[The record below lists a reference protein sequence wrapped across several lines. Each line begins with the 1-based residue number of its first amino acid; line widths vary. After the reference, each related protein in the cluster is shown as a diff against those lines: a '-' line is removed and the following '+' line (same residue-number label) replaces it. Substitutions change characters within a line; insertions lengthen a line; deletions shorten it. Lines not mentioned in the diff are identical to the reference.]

1 MELKIFNRN
10 LELIGI
16 IDNFTSLIWTRKYF
30 KPGEFHLV
38 APLTVDT
45 INLLKRENIIYKGSG
60 DTEAGYIETVN
71 ISLNTSGEEIMTIHG
86 KFITNYLE
94 RRIVWGNDNVNS
106 TSEVA
111 MRSLIDKN
119 AITCPTERI
128 IPNLKLGALKGYTE
142 TVKKSVSDKNLIEA
156 VQEIAETSQLGYK
169 NTLDY
174 INKKIL
180 FEVYKGVDR
189 TVNQSLIAPCIFSRD
204 FENILEQ
211 EYTDSLNNFRNV
223 TLVAGAGEGAA
234 RKRTSVGFATGLD
247 RFELFTDARDIS
259 DKKTISMPKIDEDTG
274 EYVVDEEG
282 NTVYEDTEVEMS
294 DSEYLPLLKQ
304 RGNEKLAECEEIK
317 TFESKINTKG
327 NNIYKV
333 DYDLGDI
340 VTVMDKKW
348 GLTIDTRITEIEEV
362 YESGKVEI
370 NPTFGN
376 NIPTILDKI
385 KRMVR

>member
-16 IDNFTSLIWTRKYF
+16 IDTFTSLIWTRRYF
-30 KPGEFHLV
+30 KSGEFQLV
-38 APLTVDT
+38 APLTVDSV
-45 INLLKRENIIYKGSG
+45 NLLKRENIIYKGNR
-60 DTEAGYIETVN
+60 DNEAGYIETVN

-106 TSEVA
+106 SSEVA
-111 MRSLIDKN
+111 MRSLVSKN
-119 AITCPTERI
+119 AITCPSERI
-128 IPNLKLGALKGYTE
+128 ISNLQLGALKGYTE

-156 VQEIAETSQLGYK
+156 VQEIAETSQLGYR

-223 TLVAGAGEGAA
+223 TLVAGAGEGSA
-234 RKRTSVGFATGLD
+234 RKRTTVGFASGLD

-259 DKKTISMPKIDEDTG
+259 DKKTISAPTDQ
-274 EYVVDEEG
+274 VDENG
-282 NTVYEDTEVEMS
+282 NTVYEDTEVQMS
-294 DSEYLPLLKQ
+294 DSEYIPLLKQ
-304 RGNEKLAECEEIK
+304 RGSEKLAECTDIK
-317 TFESKINTKG
+317 TFDSKINTQG
-327 NNIYKV
+327 NNVYKK

-340 VTVMDKKW
+340 VTIQDKKW
-348 GLTIDTRITEIEEV
+348 GLQVDTRITEIEEV
-362 YESGKVEI
+362 YEGGKVEI

-376 NIPTILDKI
+376 NIPTLIDKI

>member
-1 MELKIFNRN
+1 MEIKIFNRE

-16 IDNFTSLIWTRKYF
+16 LDNFTSLIWTRRYF
-30 KPGEFHLV
+30 QSGEFQLV
-38 APLTVDT
+38 APLTKDSV
-45 INLLKRENIIYKGSG
+45 NLLKRENIIYKGNG
-60 DTEAGYIETVN
+60 DNEAGYIETVN

-106 TSEVA
+106 SSEVA
-111 MRSLIDKN
+111 MRSLVSKN
-119 AITCPTERI
+119 AITCPSERI
-128 IPNLKLGALKGYTE
+128 ISNLQLGALKGYTE

-156 VQEIAETSQLGYK
+156 VQEIAETSQLGYR

-223 TLVAGAGEGAA
+223 TLVAGAGEGST
-234 RKRTSVGFATGLD
+234 RKRTTVGFATGLD

-259 DKKTISMPKIDEDTG
+259 DKKTISTPKIDEVTG

-282 NTVYEDTEVEMS
+282 NTIYEDTEVQMS
-294 DSEYLPLLKQ
+294 DSEYIPLLKQ
-304 RGNEKLAECEEIK
+304 RGNEKLAECTDIK
-317 TFESKINTKG
+317 TFDSKINTRG
-327 NNIYKV
+327 NNIYRV

-340 VTVMDKKW
+340 VTVTDKKW
-348 GLTIDTRITEIEEV
+348 GLQLDTRITEIEEI
-362 YESGKVEI
+362 YEGGKIEI

-376 NIPTILDKI
+376 NIPTLIDKI

>member
-1 MELKIFNRN
+1 MEIKIFNRE

-16 IDNFTSLIWTRKYF
+16 LDNFISLIWTRRYF
-30 KPGEFHLV
+30 QSGEFQLV
-38 APLTVDT
+38 APLTVDSV
-45 INLLKRENIIYKGSG
+45 NLLKRENIVYNGNG
-60 DTEAGYIETVN
+60 DNEAGYIETVN
-71 ISLNTSGEEIMTIHG
+71 ISRNTSGEEIMTIYG

-94 RRIVWGNDNVNS
+94 RRIVWGNDNVDS

-111 MRSLIDKN
+111 MRSLVNKN
-119 AITCPTERI
+119 AITCPSERI
-128 IPNLKLGALKGYTE
+128 ISNLQLGALKGYTE
-142 TVKKSVSDKNLIEA
+142 TVKKSVSDKSLIEA
-156 VQEIAETSQLGYK
+156 VQEIAETSQLGYR

-223 TLVAGAGEGAA
+223 TLVAGAGEGSA
-234 RKRTSVGFATGLD
+234 RKRTTVGFASGLD

-259 DKKTISMPKIDEDTG
+259 DKKTISIPTNQ
-274 EYVVDEEG
+274 VDENG
-282 NTVYEDTEVEMS
+282 NTIYEDTEIEMT
-294 DSEYLPLLKQ
+294 DSEYIPLLKQ
-304 RGNEKLAECEEIK
+304 RGSEKLAECTDIK
-317 TFESKINTKG
+317 TFDSKINTRG

-340 VTVMDKKW
+340 VTIQDKRW

-362 YESGKVEI
+362 YEGGKVEI

-376 NIPTILDKI
+376 NVPTLIDKI